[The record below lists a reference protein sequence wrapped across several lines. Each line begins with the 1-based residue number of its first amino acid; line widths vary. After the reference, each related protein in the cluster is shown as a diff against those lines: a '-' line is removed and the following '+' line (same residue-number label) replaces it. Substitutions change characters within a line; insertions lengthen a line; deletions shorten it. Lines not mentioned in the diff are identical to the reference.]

1 MCSHEHWAKIK
12 KHQRKASTVDIEM
25 EKKATQNKQR
35 LFTQQK
41 KKNFKKSIN
50 VFREIKEYA
59 L

>member
-1 MCSHEHWAKIK
+1 
-12 KHQRKASTVDIEM
+12 M